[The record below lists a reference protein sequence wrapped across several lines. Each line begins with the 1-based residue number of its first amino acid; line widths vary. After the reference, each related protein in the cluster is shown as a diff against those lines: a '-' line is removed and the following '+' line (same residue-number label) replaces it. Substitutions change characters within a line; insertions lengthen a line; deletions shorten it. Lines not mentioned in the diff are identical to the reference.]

1 MCRSGTELSGY
12 CLTDSYADKL
22 KNLPYK
28 RHKTVK
34 LALFAKNLFPC
45 LNNPH
50 GLGPLGVM
58 LHPEHFPLVDE
69 AERLLDDGGVARLL
83 RDV

>member
-1 MCRSGTELSGY
+1 MWYVNRAFWELSGY
-12 CLTDSYADKL
+12 FLTDSYADKIH
-22 KNLPYK
+22 K
-28 RHKTVK
+28 RHTTVK

-50 GLGPLGVM
+50 GLVPLGVV